1 MIERQKLS
9 LAPIGV
15 EILEEI
21 VTDSGIRSVQNNNR
35 CAPEN
40 KKRLNDL
47 KRF

>member
-21 VTDSGIRSVQNNNR
+21 VTDSGSRNVSKQYGV
-35 CAPEN
+35 
-40 KKRLNDL
+40 LL
-47 KRF
+47 KIKNASMI